1 MADFICGFLVCYW
14 IAGALHAWGAI
25 EQQSRTEGGVTNGDA
40 ILCVLFCLFLWP
52 TSHFDL

>member
-1 MADFICGFLVCYW
+1 MIDFICGFLVCYW
-14 IAGALHAWGAI
+14 LAGALHAWGAI

-40 ILCVLFCLFLWP
+40 ILCVLFCVLLWP